1 MPITIDLEK
10 DPLFLEGVEKGI
22 EKTKKEDVINLYKA
36 TYWTPEK
43 IAKILKVPSEKV
55 KKWLKE
61 EGLLKEN
68 S

>member
-1 MPITIDLEK
+1 MGLEM
-10 DPLFLEGVEKGI
+10 LYYYL
-22 EKTKKEDVINLYKA
+22 EKTKRENVINLYKA
-36 TYWTPEK
+36 TRWSPER
-43 IAKILKVPSEKV
+43 IAEILKVSSEKV

>member
-10 DPLFLEGVEKGI
+10 DPLFLEGMERGLEK
-22 EKTKKEDVINLYKA
+22 KAREDVINLYKA
-36 TYWTPEK
+36 TRWTPEK
-43 IAKILKVPSEKV
+43 IAEILKVSPEKV

-68 S
+68 F

>member
-1 MPITIDLEK
+1 MAE
-10 DPLFLEGVEKGI
+10 
-22 EKTKKEDVINLYKA
+22 
-36 TYWTPEK
+36 
-43 IAKILKVPSEKV
+43 ILKVPPKKV